1 LWEKNNLPSHNSI
14 ICDIALTNNPLAVF
28 DSGVGSLSIIKE
40 LQRETPN
47 EDLLYFADRFH
58 FPYGHKSHTQL
69 QEIILSSIKFLE
81 RYDPKV
87 IILASMTP
95 SIQILHKVMAQVNTP
110 IIGVMPPLKR
120 AARLS
125 KKKHVGI
132 MATEGT
138 IVSHELSALIRKEI
152 AQDVRVSRFNASPI
166 IELIEKGIH
175 MLDKRKTYDTISQI
189 LLKSLEDGD
198 IDVVFLCSTHLPLI
212 QNFLESLFPQVKFVD
227 PSATVAREVR
237 AYLRR
242 NKSFRRSGRGRL
254 KIIASGGNAQFEQT
268 VRLMGIREPIKVVN
282 P

>member
-1 LWEKNNLPSHNSI
+1 
-14 ICDIALTNNPLAVF
+14 LTNNPLAVF

-58 FPYGHKSHTQL
+58 FPYGNKSHSQL

-81 RYDPKV
+81 RYNPKL

-95 SIQILHKVMAQVNTP
+95 SVQILHKVMSQVNTP

-138 IVSHELSALIRKEI
+138 IISHELSALVRKEI
-152 AQDVRVSRFNASPI
+152 AQDIRVSRFNASPI

-175 MLDKRKTYDTISQI
+175 VLDERKTYDTISQI
-189 LLKSLEDGD
+189 LSKSLDDGD
-198 IDVVFLCSTHLPLI
+198 IDVMFLCSTHLPLI
-212 QNFLESLFPQVKFVD
+212 QNYLKSLFPRIQFVD
-227 PSATVAREVR
+227 PSAIVAREVR
-237 AYLRR
+237 VYLRR
-242 NKSFRRSGRGRL
+242 NKMFRRSGRGRL
-254 KIIASGGNAQFEQT
+254 QIIASRGSAQFEQT
-268 VRLMGIREPIKVVN
+268 VRLMGIREPIKAVN